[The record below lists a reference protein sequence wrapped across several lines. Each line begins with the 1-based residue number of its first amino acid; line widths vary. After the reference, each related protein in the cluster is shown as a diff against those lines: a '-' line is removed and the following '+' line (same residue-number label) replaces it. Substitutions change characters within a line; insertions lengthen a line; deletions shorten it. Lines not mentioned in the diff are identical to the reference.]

1 MTGTMRTGTNP
12 VHVERAN
19 PATLL
24 RLRRMGRTLRLTDQ
38 LLTYDLDSL
47 VLVENGHTGAP
58 AWTTPDGSVITIDVS
73 KMPSLYTRKGVAVW
87 LGTNAHEL
95 FHNLFSPRSGSIL
108 MRRISASER
117 SSTPGIHRSW
127 NILEDQRI
135 ERLGLHR
142 YGAWTGYLIAALS
155 HHIPVTHEGAWV
167 LVAGRTWLTDEVRA
181 IARGTFAAT
190 NGDAAARRAAELI
203 GDYQRLA
210 DPGDDDADEAWA
222 IVSEFHALF
231 GQAIPPKGGCGTR
244 PVEGGEPEPG
254 DDGTV
259 SEAIPTAD
267 EADDEG
273 DEDEADADEDDES
286 DEGDESDEWD
296 DESDDEGDGEGDGDE
311 GDESDDDGDEDGEG
325 DGEGDESDDDD
336 DFGSDGDGDDD
347 GEAEGD
353 GDEADDE
360 ADDDDGDSGDDGTS
374 SDDGEPGDGTSEGD
388 GTRRTMEEAMRDAI
402 EDALDE
408 DDTSADLDRVVD
420 QVENG
425 NPGGGDL
432 SPTTGEW
439 HDVTDVARRLSR
451 EVSDVLADIKDD
463 NEAAWVRRTDT
474 GRFNVGRWATDPTWD
489 ADDVFDEFQPGAMD
503 ASSLDCVLVLD
514 VSGSMSSDIFTLGE
528 ATWAIRTAIDR
539 VEGNCTTIGFGDVA
553 TMIFDTGTR
562 PDGRIFVPELEGST
576 NPVPAAR
583 EAHRIMAGSMAA
595 NKVVIVLT
603 DGDWNGYDQTEAAL
617 RACQGEGATVA
628 VVGLGGY
635 ARKIVPGFMGADVVE
650 RIRDASELVPIF
662 RDIAERSML
671 ASARRQ
677 G

>member
-1 MTGTMRTGTNP
+1 MTGTRTGTNP
-12 VHVERAN
+12 VLVERAN

-24 RLRRMGRTLRLTDQ
+24 RLRRMGRTLRMTDQ

-47 VLVENGHTGAP
+47 VLVENGTTGAP
-58 AWTTPDGSVITIDVS
+58 AWTAPDGSVITIDVS
-73 KMPSLYTRKGVAVW
+73 KMPSLYTRKGIAVW

-95 FHNLFSPRSGSIL
+95 FHNLWSPRSGSVL
-108 MRRISASER
+108 MRRIGAAER
-117 SSTPGIHRSW
+117 STSRGIHRSW

-135 ERLGLHR
+135 ERLGLAR

-203 GDYQRLA
+203 GDYQRLS

-222 IVSEFHALF
+222 IVNEFHTLF
-231 GQAIPPKGGCGTR
+231 GEAIPPKGGCGTR

-254 DDGTV
+254 DDGSV
-259 SEAIPTAD
+259 SESIPTAD
-267 EADDEG
+267 EADDE
-273 DEDEADADEDDES
+273 DEDDES
-286 DEGDESDEWD
+286 DD
-296 DESDDEGDGEGDGDE
+296 DEAEGGSE
-311 GDESDDDGDEDGEG
+311 GDESDDDEAEGFDGDDDDEDGDE
-325 DGEGDESDDDD
+325 GEGDDGDDDGDGSGDESESDTDDDDDD
-336 DFGSDGDGDDD
+336 DFGSDGDGSDD

-360 ADDDDGDSGDDGTS
+360 ADDGMAGDNGES
-374 SDDGEPGDGTSEGD
+374 SDDGEPGDGTSESD
-388 GTRRTMEEAMRDAI
+388 GVRRTMAEAMDEAI
-402 EDALDE
+402 EDALDA

-432 SPTTGEW
+432 QPTTGEW
-439 HDVTDVARRLSR
+439 HDVTDAARRLSR
-451 EVSDVLADIKDD
+451 EVTDVLAAIKDD

-514 VSGSMSSDIFTLGE
+514 VSGSMSSDIFTLAE

-576 NPVPAAR
+576 YPTPAAR
-583 EAHRIMAGSMAA
+583 EAHRIVAGSMAA

-603 DGDWNGYDQTEAAL
+603 DGDWGGYDQTEAAL

-628 VVGLGGY
+628 IVGLGGY
-635 ARKIVPGFMGADVVE
+635 CRKIVPGFMGADVVE
-650 RIRDASELVPIF
+650 RIGDASELVPIF
-662 RDIAERSML
+662 REIAERSML